1 MQTRHK
7 GLYRCPCCGA
17 TYTHDEANHHAVYRC
32 PFRKEREQ
40 EERDGTCARKRI

>member
-1 MQTRHK
+1 MPKQ
-7 GLYRCPCCGA
+7 YCCPRCGA
-17 TYTHDEANHHAVYRC
+17 TYAHDQAVNHAVYRC

>member
-1 MQTRHK
+1 MLVRHK
-7 GLYRCPCCGA
+7 GPYCCPRCGA

-40 EERDGTCARKRI
+40 EERDGRGKRERV